1 MSFLPI
7 TLDLY
12 YSCPTRLG
20 DELLAVAANSR
31 TRWLGVNRV
40 PVFVSRF
47 RTSAA
52 NVYVTFDLVA
62 WRPAFN
68 DIIRLYWTPWS
79 FRPTW
84 KINVSTR
91 PTHRTRVHQR
101 RMSQLTSLQRVSA
114 SRLLTNFS
122 RPFASGNPRR
132 SFTNSHPFNVFF
144 AANYRWLFY
153 RG

>member
-1 MSFLPI
+1 MHSRLKQYREYHLCVDITFYICVYFLKNAQQCISLLFLPATLNLFYCCI
-7 TLDLY
+7 TERQTG
-12 YSCPTRLG
+12 SCREV
-20 DELLAVAANSR
+20 ELEDSM
-31 TRWLGVNRV
+31 TRWLDVPGVNRV

-91 PTHRTRVHQR
+91 PTHRTRVYQR
-101 RMSQLTSLQRVSA
+101 GMSQLTLERVSA
-114 SRLLTNFS
+114 SRF
-122 RPFASGNPRR
+122 
-132 SFTNSHPFNVFF
+132 
-144 AANYRWLFY
+144 
-153 RG
+153 